1 MTTLLLL
8 LVLAALIAT
17 LLARR
22 GRASPI
28 LNLLIAI
35 EFIAAGYLLAVR
47 IRPPDLAK
55 PYQAVFRGG
64 GYGLGRLLV
73 ESGRP
78 PGAVL
83 LLLPGEGDVDTWR
96 RDGLEQALED
106 SGFTVAQ
113 MMVVPVEPQTGCF
126 VSPAFE
132 KALQANRGI
141 PYLAA
146 FAGLPGA
153 PPAGGPDA
161 VAFHASST
169 EGMQAWWTSGR
180 LLGVITPRLG
190 DAPVPRKREKLAGIA
205 DTFFTVRHAGEE
217 SAP

>member
-1 MTTLLLL
+1 MTTFLLL

-17 LLARR
+17 LLLRR

-28 LNLLIAI
+28 LNLLIAV
-35 EFIAAGYLLAVR
+35 EFAAAGYLLAVR
-47 IRPPDLAK
+47 IRPTDIAK

-83 LLLPGEGDVDTWR
+83 LLLPGEGEVDTWR
-96 RDGLEQALED
+96 RDGLEQALEG
-106 SGFTVAQ
+106 SGFSLAQ
-113 MMVVPVEPQTGCF
+113 SVVLPVDPQSGCF
-126 VSPAFE
+126 VAEPFNT
-132 KALQANRGI
+132 ALRAHPGL
-141 PYLAA
+141 PFVAA

-153 PPAGGPDA
+153 PATSGPHV
-161 VAFHASST
+161 VAFHATSAD
-169 EGMQAWWTSGR
+169 GMEAWWKSGR
-180 LLGVITPRLG
+180 LVGVITPRLG
-190 DAPVPRKREKLAGIA
+190 DAPEPRRREKLAAVA
-205 DTFFTVRHAGEE
+205 DSFFTVRHTEQA